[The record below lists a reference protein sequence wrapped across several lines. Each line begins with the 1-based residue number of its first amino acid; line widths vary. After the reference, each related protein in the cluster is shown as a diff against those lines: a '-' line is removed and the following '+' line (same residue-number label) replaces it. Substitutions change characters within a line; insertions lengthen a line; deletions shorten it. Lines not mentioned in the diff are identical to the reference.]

1 MRPWGLVAKPVGL
14 LVGVAALAACASATP
29 PSRLAD
35 YMGQQA
41 LSVPASASTLP
52 EQRPIR
58 AGLVVISDTTAP
70 DAAPALPDE
79 ALNRLSELLRQEFSQ
94 FLPIAV
100 EKIIP
105 ADGIQPGGAASQ
117 FSELGKKHGVEYL
130 LVVVGSSTEQEY
142 PVYVF
147 LGWTSHMQPGFRRDN
162 WSLLEVALVEVKSG
176 QTLLHA
182 EGRAWATLDS
192 PSAPGINQWYPVVYL
207 RPQDPERHWW
217 PPTFAGAP
225 NTLRVI
231 AMNQAAKRLIL
242 NLQDAWI
249 QKRQAELSASRG

>member
-1 MRPWGLVAKPVGL
+1 MHLKGLIATVVGL
-14 LVGVAALAACASATP
+14 LGGIAALAACASATP

-35 YMGQQA
+35 YVGQQA
-41 LSVPASASTLP
+41 LGESVSVSTLP
-52 EQRPIR
+52 EQRPVR

-70 DAAPALPDE
+70 DAAPPLPDE
-79 ALNRLSELLRQEFSQ
+79 ALTRLSEKLKQEFSQ

-105 ADGIQPGGAASQ
+105 ADGIQPDGAASQ

-142 PVYVF
+142 PMYVF

-162 WSLLEVALVEVKSG
+162 WSLLEVALVEVKTG

-192 PSAPGINQWYPVVYL
+192 PMAPGINQWYPVVYL

-242 NLQDAWI
+242 NLQDAWN
-249 QKRQAELSASRG
+249 QKRQAEVTPARG

>member
-1 MRPWGLVAKPVGL
+1 MHLKGLIPTLVGL
-14 LVGVAALAACASATP
+14 FIGMAALAACASTTP

-35 YMGQQA
+35 YVGQQA
-41 LSVPASASTLP
+41 LSEPASASTLP

-79 ALNRLSELLRQEFSQ
+79 ALNRLSEMLKQEFSQ
-94 FLPIAV
+94 FLPIVV

-105 ADGIQPGGAASQ
+105 ADGIQPDGAASQ
-117 FSELGKKHGVEYL
+117 FRELGKKHGVEYL
-130 LVVVGSSTEQEY
+130 LVVIGSSTEQEY

-147 LGWTSHMQPGFRRDN
+147 LGWISHMQPGFRRDN
-162 WSLLEVALVEVKSG
+162 WSLLEVALVEVKTG

-182 EGRAWATLDS
+182 EGRAWATLES
-192 PSAPGINQWYPVVYL
+192 PMAPGINQWYPVVYL

-242 NLQDAWI
+242 NLQDAWN
-249 QKRQAELSASRG
+249 QKRQAELAAVRG